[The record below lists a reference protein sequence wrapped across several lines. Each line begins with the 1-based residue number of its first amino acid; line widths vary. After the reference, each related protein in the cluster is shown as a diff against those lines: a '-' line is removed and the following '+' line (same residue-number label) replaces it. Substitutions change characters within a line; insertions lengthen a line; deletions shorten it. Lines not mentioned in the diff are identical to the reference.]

1 MPQPRRLPVPR
12 DVPWTELRKRASTIF
27 LMLQAGWFAL
37 SPQER
42 DEVRRLV
49 AKSRGRPRNLTK
61 DETRRLGRLA
71 GRAASAAATRRPRRR

>member
-1 MPQPRRLPVPR
+1 MRRRLPAPR
-12 DVPWTELRKRASTIF
+12 DVPWQELRNGATTIYQ
-27 LMLQAGWFAL
+27 MLHAGWDELTPA
-37 SPQER
+37 ER

-71 GRAASAAATRRPRRR
+71 GRAAAAAGRARRKRQR